1 MAGGEGNHISQFHF
15 GTDDLWM
22 LGSPVATLEKRPFLA
37 LPLPS
42 GTIAGLHREDQ
53 PERIEEEM
61 TIVAAVSTT
70 FDAVVIAD
78 CRLSGVDAQDRLI
91 VARDI
96 CQKLFVPNGWS
107 VLAFAGDLCLGRTLI
122 RGVFSR
128 LQTTDPFHSDWLRD
142 DREILSFIAE
152 GIARHSR
159 VKADH
164 SQCRRK
170 TVQLLIA
177 WVDYTRSI
185 IEGDHNPGDESFVPG
200 TQLIVVETPSMTVQ
214 HRGWGLEI
222 IGTGKVITQPM
233 REEAMMKIANM
244 GRGQEKG
251 DSHRC
256 FFTAVVVNTLLQ
268 GLGIPSIGGLYQMLS
283 LSLGGVEVIPYLYWV
298 PVESG
303 YGTYVAMRIEDGE
316 WVQEH
321 RPTGTKIKVLP
332 PSAIQLRGPHWTPG
346 KDEMFEPTRSLTRF
360 SPGVVRETN
369 LQPLYWIYD
378 PGNVPD
384 IIRASW
390 GSDPLPPLTWSTDQL
405 PRQRGNML

>member
-1 MAGGEGNHISQFHF
+1 MVGGEGNQISQFHF
-15 GTDDLWM
+15 GTDGLWM

-53 PERIEEEM
+53 TERIEEEM

-70 FDAVVIAD
+70 FDAVMVAD
-78 CRLSGVDAQDRLI
+78 CRLSMVDPQGRLI

-159 VKADH
+159 EKADH

-177 WVDYTRSI
+177 
-185 IEGDHNPGDESFVPG
+185 
-200 TQLIVVETPSMTVQ
+200 
-214 HRGWGLEI
+214 
-222 IGTGKVITQPM
+222 
-233 REEAMMKIANM
+233 
-244 GRGQEKG
+244 
-251 DSHRC
+251 
-256 FFTAVVVNTLLQ
+256 
-268 GLGIPSIGGLYQMLS
+268 
-283 LSLGGVEVIPYLYWV
+283 
-298 PVESG
+298 
-303 YGTYVAMRIEDGE
+303 
-316 WVQEH
+316 
-321 RPTGTKIKVLP
+321 
-332 PSAIQLRGPHWTPG
+332 
-346 KDEMFEPTRSLTRF
+346 
-360 SPGVVRETN
+360 
-369 LQPLYWIYD
+369 
-378 PGNVPD
+378 
-384 IIRASW
+384 
-390 GSDPLPPLTWSTDQL
+390 
-405 PRQRGNML
+405 